1 MRLSP
6 LLPAAL
12 MLLVATAP
20 IAVGAQAGRAAYDE
34 GRRLMSANEPAK
46 AEKQFERAISA
57 EPNVSLYHLWLGNA
71 VGEQAQ
77 NASVLRQPFMAR
89 RIKAEFEKAV
99 ELDPTSIDAREGLL
113 GFFLQAPAVMGGGL
127 DKAQEQAREIGRL
140 HVIRGHMATARIA
153 WHQKD
158 TVATERAHRA
168 AISAWPDSAGPTIQF
183 AQRLQG
189 WNRNADAFAT
199 YDAFLARQ
207 PRHTAVRYQVAR
219 LVAITGDHLP
229 RGERILRELIAD
241 STWEAGG
248 FMPPRAA
255 VHARLGDVLRKQ
267 GKRDEA
273 RTSYN
278 TAVSLDANSQIAKHG
293 LAALRGS

>member
-1 MRLSP
+1 VAGHRSPGGIHTRLR
-6 LLPAAL
+6 LMNGLPAMVIEYGL
-12 MLLVATAP
+12 SERRQAP
-20 IAVGAQAGRAAYDE
+20 RTVLRCEVDEAGRIRE
-34 GRRLMSANEPAK
+34 L
-46 AEKQFERAISA
+46 
-57 EPNVSLYHLWLGNA
+57 HA
-71 VGEQAQ
+71 V
-77 NASVLRQPFMAR
+77 L
-89 RIKAEFEKAV
+89 
-99 ELDPTSIDAREGLL
+99 
-113 GFFLQAPAVMGGGL
+113 
-127 DKAQEQAREIGRL
+127 
-140 HVIRGHMATARIA
+140 
-153 WHQKD
+153 
-158 TVATERAHRA
+158 ATERAHRA

-278 TAVSLDANSQIAKHG
+278 TALSLDANSQIAKDG